1 MKPSSSTSDA
11 DGGVGGAGQPC
22 ILCCAI
28 TGSLP
33 TKANNPA
40 VPITVSEQ
48 VESSHAAVEAGATII
63 HAHVRNDDETP
74 SSDPEKFARLK
85 EGLEKHCPGVIVQF
99 STGGRSG
106 AGKARGGMLPLGPDM
121 ASLSVG
127 SNNFPTRVYENP
139 PDLVEWLAG
148 EMRTYDIMPEV
159 EAFDL
164 SHILKA
170 IEMHAQGKIPRGLYV
185 QFVMG
190 VKNAMPADKTVFDFY
205 VETMRTRAPGAPWCA
220 AGIGAAQLV
229 VNEWAIAAGGHT
241 RAGLEDNV
249 RLDRDTLAP
258 SNAALIRRAADLCAK
273 YERPV
278 ATVAEARAILGLR
291 PVAA

>member
-1 MKPSSSTSDA
+1 MSDLHNK
-11 DGGVGGAGQPC
+11 PC

-28 TGSLP
+28 TGSVP
-33 TKANNPA
+33 TKAANPA
-40 VPITVSEQ
+40 VPISISEQ
-48 VESSHAAVEAGATII
+48 VESSLAAVEAGASII
-63 HAHVRNDDETP
+63 HAHVRNADETP
-74 SSDPEKFARLK
+74 SSDPEKFARLQ
-85 EGLEKHCPGVIVQF
+85 EELRRHSPDVIIQF

-106 AGKARGGMLPLGPDM
+106 AGQERGGMLPLRPDM

-139 PDLVEWLAG
+139 PDLVAWLAS
-148 EMRTYDIMPEV
+148 EMQKYEVVPEV

-164 SHILKA
+164 SHILQA
-170 IEMHAQGKIPRGLYV
+170 LRLHDEGKLFGKLYV

-190 VKNAMPADKTVFDFY
+190 VKNAMPADRAVFDFY
-205 VETMRTRAPGAPWCA
+205 VAQMQARAPQAEWCA
-220 AGIGAAQLV
+220 AGIGPNQLV

-249 RLDRDTLAP
+249 RLDRSTLAP
-258 SNAALIRRAADLCAK
+258 SNAALIARAAELCSR

-278 ATVAEARAILGLR
+278 ASPAQARQILGLR
-291 PVAA
+291 AA